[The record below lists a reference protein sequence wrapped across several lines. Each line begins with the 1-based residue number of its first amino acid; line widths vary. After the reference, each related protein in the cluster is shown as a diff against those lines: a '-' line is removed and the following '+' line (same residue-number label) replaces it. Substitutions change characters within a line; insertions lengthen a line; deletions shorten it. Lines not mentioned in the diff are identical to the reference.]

1 MLQIYQHLR
10 GSIDINKVKPN
21 KNVIDVKLSSFDL
34 LSL

>member
-21 KNVIDVKLSSFDL
+21 KNVTDVKSSYL
-34 LSL
+34 